1 MHRLKTLTYFFI
13 FLSLSAC
20 QHKSSD
26 EQEAEAAAAPS
37 GIRSSNVVA
46 VQLAESKVQNFP
58 LQVLATGK

>member
-1 MHRLKTLTYFFI
+1 MYFQKLTTFI
-13 FLSLSAC
+13 FLLLSLAAC
-20 QHKSSD
+20 QHKSTD